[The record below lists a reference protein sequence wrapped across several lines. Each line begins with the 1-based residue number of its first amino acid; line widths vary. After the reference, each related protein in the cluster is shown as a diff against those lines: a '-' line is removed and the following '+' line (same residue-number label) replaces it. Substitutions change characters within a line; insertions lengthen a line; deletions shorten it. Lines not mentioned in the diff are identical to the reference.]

1 MSERMDQP
9 VGPRPGNQ
17 RRPSTLRL
25 ARDGA
30 LAGAVAL
37 AVLLAGATIL
47 GQPGFLEAVANGV
60 TLYVPVPVFD
70 AVLSALGPLAKG
82 LVFAAVALAV
92 PLAGVL
98 VALLFRGVLAQRP
111 GIGATFLLTV
121 VGVAAAELLV
131 LPLARAGILGGEWRG
146 DPAALHVPIVLAAF
160 AFASTLVL
168 LRRTDPEAQAD
179 PEASPVEPS
188 DPDGAGAGS
197 AGLGR
202 REVLRRG
209 VLGVAALSVVGAGLA
224 ALGRIG
230 EAALR
235 PVGGRVDRPSIDG
248 FGPTPRTTPIGEF
261 YTVGKDLVPPSVDG
275 TTWRLEVSGLVD
287 RPASF
292 DLAELRAFP
301 RVEGHRTMQCISNN
315 VAVWGGLI
323 GNQRWAGLR
332 LADLL
337 DRVGVR
343 PEARWV
349 LWRAADGFTE
359 SLPLAVARDEWTW
372 LVDEMGAPGEALT
385 AEHGYPLRVLIAGR
399 YGMKQPKHLVAIR
412 LSETDQPGYWVK
424 RGWDETAAVRVW
436 SRIDDPRDADVVP
449 AGVPLEVFGV
459 ASSGDRGI
467 GRVEVSLDE
476 GATWADAE
484 LEPPTVDTNERTWRR
499 WRATVTIPEP
509 GRRSVTVRATDL
521 AGNVQDPVVRPPLPS
536 GATGLARISVVAARE
551 G

>member
-1 MSERMDQP
+1 MSDRMDQP
-9 VGPRPGNQ
+9 VGPRPGSQ
-17 RRPSTLRL
+17 RRPSTRRL

-37 AVLLAGATIL
+37 AVLLLGATAS
-47 GQPGFLEAVANGV
+47 GQAGFLEAVANGV
-60 TLYVPVPVFD
+60 TLYVPIPVFD

-82 LVFAAVALAV
+82 LVYATVALTV
-92 PLAGVL
+92 PLAGAL
-98 VALLFRGVLAQRP
+98 VAVLFRSALADRP
-111 GIGATFLLTV
+111 GIGATAMLAV
-121 VGVAAAELLV
+121 IGVAAAELLI
-131 LPLARAGILGGEWRG
+131 LPLAGVGLLGAGWRG
-146 DPAALHVPIVLAAF
+146 DPAALHVPIILAAV
-160 AFASTLVL
+160 AYAGVLVL
-168 LRRTDPEAQAD
+168 LRRTDPDARAGTAPPPAEPAD
-179 PEASPVEPS
+179 LEHTEV
-188 DPDGAGAGS
+188 GG
-197 AGLGR
+197 GLAR

-209 VLGVAALSVVGAGLA
+209 VLGIAALSVVGAGLA
-224 ALGRIG
+224 VLGRIG

-235 PVGGRVDRPSIDG
+235 PVGGRVARPSIEG
-248 FGPTPRTTPIGEF
+248 YGPTPRTTPVGEF

-275 TTWRLEVSGLVD
+275 TTWRLDVGGLVE

-301 RVEGHRTMQCISNN
+301 RVEGYRTMQCISNE
-315 VAVWGGLI
+315 VVTWGGLI

-359 SLPLAVARDEWTW
+359 SLPLEVARDEWTW
-372 LVDEMGAPGEALT
+372 LVDEMGPPGTALT
-385 AEHGYPLRVLIAGR
+385 PEHGYPLRVLIAGR
-399 YGMKQPKHLVAIR
+399 YGMKQPKHLVGIE
-412 LSETDQPGYWVK
+412 LSETDEPGYWVK

-449 AGVPLEVFGV
+449 AGVPLDVVGV

-467 GRVEVSLDE
+467 GRVDVSLDE
-476 GATWADAE
+476 GATWAEAE
-484 LEPPTVDTNERTWRR
+484 LEPPSVDTNERTWRR

-509 GRRSVTVRATDL
+509 GRLTVVARAVDL
-521 AGNVQDPVVRPPLPS
+521 AGNTQDPVVRPPLPS

-551 G
+551 S